1 MKSEST
7 NINSVKI
14 GLECHAQLLT
24 KSKLFCPCSTDYHNS
39 EPNTHVCATCLG
51 LPGALP
57 VVNEQAIRYGIKVA
71 LALGCEVQPEIIFYR
86 KNYYYPDLPRG
97 FQITQ
102 YDFPIA
108 LNGLVRI
115 ESAGDGDGG
124 KEREI
129 RIRRVHMEE
138 DPGRL
143 VYKGTID
150 TAKYSLVDYN
160 RSGIPL
166 VEIVTEPDLRSPK
179 EARIFLGKLR
189 SILGYL
195 SVFDGD
201 LEGAMRVDAN
211 ISVEGGERAEVK
223 NISSYKGVERALSF
237 EITRQKNLLRRGLE
251 VTQETR
257 HYDEVRGITLSM
269 RTKEFEHD
277 YRYFPEPDLV
287 PIRISDLVR
296 EIRKEIPEL
305 PDEKKGRFISQYS
318 ITREHAN
325 SLTFDINI
333 ADFYEAVAS
342 KIDARLSAA
351 WIADVLKGE
360 LNYRAISMR
369 EASKRI
375 TADDFVCIL
384 RYLKKGVI
392 TERGAT
398 EIIREMLD
406 RGGKPDEIMRKKGL
420 ASISSAEIEKAVLE
434 VIKENESAVADY
446 KAGKKEALNFLV
458 GQVMK
463 KTRGRATPQ
472 EVHRMIRE
480 EIEGVDSRD
489 KKSNLVKE

>member
-1 MKSEST
+1 
-7 NINSVKI
+7 
-14 GLECHAQLLT
+14 
-24 KSKLFCPCSTDYHNS
+24 
-39 EPNTHVCATCLG
+39 LG

-57 VVNEQAIRYGIKVA
+57 VVNRRAVRYGIKIA
-71 LALGCEVQPEIIFYR
+71 LALGCAVQPETIFYR

-108 LNGLVRI
+108 FSGLVRI
-115 ESAGDGDGG
+115 ESDEGGGGNGG

-129 RIRRVHMEE
+129 RITRVHMEE

-150 TAKYSLVDYN
+150 TASYALVDYN

-179 EARIFLGKLR
+179 EARTFLNKLR
-189 SILGYL
+189 SILEYL
-195 SVFDGD
+195 DVFDGD

-211 ISVEGGERAEVK
+211 ISIEGGERAEVK
-223 NISSYKGVERALSF
+223 NISSFKGVEKALYF
-237 EITRQKNLLRRGLE
+237 EITRQKNMLRRGLT
-251 VTQETR
+251 VQQETR

-287 PIRISDLVR
+287 PIRIAPYVEEVR
-296 EIRKEIPEL
+296 QEIPEL
-305 PDEKKGRFISQYS
+305 PDEKKLRFIEQYAV
-318 ITREHAN
+318 TKEHAN
-325 SLTFDINI
+325 SLTFDIHT

-342 KIDARLSAA
+342 KIDPKLSAT

-360 LNYRAISMR
+360 LNYRALSMR
-369 EASKRI
+369 EASTRI
-375 TADDFVCIL
+375 SPDEFVAIL
-384 RYLKKGVI
+384 QYLKQGVI

-398 EIIREMLD
+398 EIIRGVLD
-406 RGGKPDEIMRKKGL
+406 HGGTPKEIIEKKGL
-420 ASISSAEIEKAVLE
+420 GSISSDAIETAIE
-434 VIKENESAVADY
+434 MVIKENESAVQDY
-446 KAGKKEALNFLV
+446 QAGKKAALNFLV

-463 KTRGRATPQ
+463 HTRGRAEPK
-472 EVHRMIRE
+472 EVRTRLE
-480 EIEGVDSRD
+480 EKLKR
-489 KKSNLVKE
+489 

>member
-1 MKSEST
+1 M
-7 NINSVKI
+7 NVKI

-24 KSKLFCPCSTDYHNS
+24 KSKLFCSCSTDYHNA

-57 VVNEQAIRYGIKVA
+57 VVNRRAIRYGIKVA
-71 LALGCEVQPEIIFYR
+71 LALGCEVQDETIFYR

-108 LNGLVRI
+108 VNGLVRI
-115 ESAGDGDGG
+115 ESNGG

-129 RIRRVHMEE
+129 RITRVHMEE

-189 SILGYL
+189 SILEYL
-195 SVFDGD
+195 GVFDGD

-211 ISVEGGERAEVK
+211 ISIEGGDRAEVK

-237 EITRQKNLLRRGLE
+237 EITRQKNLVRRGLT
-251 VTQETR
+251 VQQETR

-287 PIRISDLVR
+287 PICISDRVE
-296 EIRKEIPEL
+296 EIQHEIPEL
-305 PDEKKGRFISQYS
+305 PDEKRKRFVSQYA
-318 ITREHAN
+318 ITLEHAN
-325 SLTFDINI
+325 SLTYDLSI
-333 ADFYEAVAS
+333 ADFFEDVAS
-342 KIDARLSAA
+342 KIDPRLSAT

-360 LNYRAISMR
+360 LNYRSISMR
-369 EASKRI
+369 KAI
-375 TADDFVCIL
+375 TRLSPDDFVLIL
-384 RYLKKGVI
+384 ADLKKGVI

-398 EIIREMLD
+398 EIMREMLD
-406 RGGKPDEIMRKKGL
+406 KGGKPRAIIERKGL
-420 ASISSAEIEKAVLE
+420 ASIGSEEVETAIYEVL
-434 VIKENESAVADY
+434 KENEAAVKDY

-458 GQVMK
+458 GQVMEHTMGTADPK
-463 KTRGRATPQ
+463 EVRRLLLGTVGR
-472 EVHRMIRE
+472 
-480 EIEGVDSRD
+480 
-489 KKSNLVKE
+489 

>member
-1 MKSEST
+1 MKSERG
-7 NINSVKI
+7 NDVKI

-24 KSKLFCPCSTDYHNS
+24 KSKLFCTCSTDYQNA

-57 VVNEQAIRYGIKVA
+57 VVNRRAIRYGIKLA
-71 LALGCEVQPEIIFYR
+71 LALSCAIQPEIIFYR

-108 LNGLVRI
+108 LGGLVRI
-115 ESAGDGDGG
+115 ESGG
-124 KEREI
+124 NGGEI

-143 VYKGTID
+143 VYRGTID

-179 EARIFLGKLR
+179 EARVFLGKLR
-189 SILGYL
+189 SILEYL

-211 ISVEGGERAEVK
+211 ISVGGGERAEVK

-237 EITRQKNLLRRGLE
+237 EITRQKNLMRRGLA
-251 VTQETR
+251 VQQETR

-287 PIRISDLVR
+287 PIRISDRVD
-296 EIRKEIPEL
+296 EIRAEIPEL
-305 PDEKKGRFISQYS
+305 PDEKKKRFTAQYA

-325 SLTFDINI
+325 SLTFDIHI
-333 ADFYEAVAS
+333 ANFYEAVAS
-342 KIDARLSAA
+342 NIDAGLSAV

-375 TADDFVCIL
+375 SVADFVSIL
-384 RYLKKGVI
+384 NYLKKGVI

-406 RGGKPDEIMRKKGL
+406 QGGKPEAIVKKKGL
-420 ASISSAEIEKAVLE
+420 ASIGAEEMEKAVLA
-434 VIKENESAVADY
+434 VIQEYGGAVEDY

-458 GQVMK
+458 GQVMRH
-463 KTRGRATPQ
+463 TRGRAEPK
-472 EVHRMIRE
+472 EARR
-480 EIEGVDSRD
+480 
-489 KKSNLVKE
+489 LVVRTVVQNTQHSV

>member
-1 MKSEST
+1 MKSKNT
-7 NINSVKI
+7 NTNGVKI

-39 EPNTHVCATCLG
+39 EPNTRVCATCLG

-57 VVNEQAIRYGIKVA
+57 VVNGQAIRYGIKVA

-86 KNYYYPDLPRG
+86 KNYYYPDLPKG

-115 ESAGDGDGG
+115 ESAGNGGG

-143 VYKGTID
+143 VYNGTID

-189 SILGYL
+189 SILEYL
-195 SVFDGD
+195 GVFEGD

-211 ISVEGGERAEVK
+211 ISVGGGERAEVK

-251 VTQETR
+251 VKQETR

-269 RTKEFEHD
+269 RTKEFEQD

-287 PIRISDLVR
+287 PIRISDLVE

-305 PDEKKGRFISQYS
+305 PDEKKRRFIAQYS
-318 ITREHAN
+318 ITMEHAN
-325 SLTFDINI
+325 ALTFDINI
-333 ADFYEAVAS
+333 ANFYEAVAS
-342 KIDARLSAA
+342 KTDARLGAT
-351 WIADVLKGE
+351 WVADVLKGE
-360 LNYRAISMR
+360 LNYRAISMH

-375 TADDFVCIL
+375 SADDFVAIL
-384 RYLKKGVI
+384 NHLKNGVI

-406 RGGKPDEIMRKKGL
+406 RGGKPDEIIERKGL
-420 ASISSAEIEKAVLE
+420 ASIGSAEMEKAVLE
-434 VIKENESAVADY
+434 VIEENKVAVDDY
-446 KAGKKEALNFLV
+446 RAGKKEALNFLV

-472 EVHRMIRE
+472 EVHRMIR
-480 EIEGVDSRD
+480 
-489 KKSNLVKE
+489 VKIFKG

>member
-1 MKSEST
+1 MD
-7 NINSVKI
+7 VKI

-24 KSKLFCPCSTDYHNS
+24 KSKLFCSCSTDYQNA

-57 VVNEQAIRYGIKVA
+57 TVNRRAVRYGIKIA
-71 LALGCEVQPEIIFYR
+71 LALGCAIQPGIMFYR

-108 LNGLVRI
+108 FDGLVRI
-115 ESAGDGDGG
+115 EGDDGGDGG

-129 RIRRVHMEE
+129 RITRVHMEE

-150 TAKYSLVDYN
+150 TASYALVDYN

-166 VEIVTEPDLRSPK
+166 VEIVTEPDLKSPK

-189 SILGYL
+189 SILEYL
-195 SVFDGD
+195 GVFDGD

-211 ISVEGGERAEVK
+211 ISIEGGERAEVK
-223 NISSYKGVERALSF
+223 NISSFKGVEKALFF
-237 EITRQKNLLRRGLE
+237 EITRQKNMLRRGLT
-251 VTQETR
+251 VQQETR

-287 PIRISDLVR
+287 PIRIAAYVDGV
-296 EIRKEIPEL
+296 KQEIPEL
-305 PDEKKGRFISQYS
+305 PDEKKLRFIEQYA
-318 ITREHAN
+318 ITKEHAN
-325 SLTFDINI
+325 SLTFDIHT
-333 ADFYEAVAS
+333 ADFYEDVAA
-342 KIDARLSAA
+342 KIDPKLSAT

-360 LNYRAISMR
+360 LNYRSISMR
-369 EASKRI
+369 EALKR
-375 TADDFVCIL
+375 TSPDEFVAIL
-384 RYLKKGVI
+384 TFLKQGVI

-406 RGGKPDEIMRKKGL
+406 HGGKPKEIIKKRGL
-420 ASISSAEIEKAVLE
+420 ASIGSDAIETAIE
-434 VIKENESAVADY
+434 AVIKENESAVQDY
-446 KAGKKEALNFLV
+446 LAGKKEALNYLV

-463 KTRGRATPQ
+463 HTRGRADPKDVRT
-472 EVHRMIRE
+472 ML
-480 EIEGVDSRD
+480 D
-489 KKSNLVKE
+489 KKLEE

>member
-1 MKSEST
+1 
-7 NINSVKI
+7 
-14 GLECHAQLLT
+14 L
-24 KSKLFCPCSTDYHNS
+24 
-39 EPNTHVCATCLG
+39 CL
-51 LPGALP
+51 
-57 VVNEQAIRYGIKVA
+57 
-71 LALGCEVQPEIIFYR
+71 
-86 KNYYYPDLPRG
+86 
-97 FQITQ
+97 
-102 YDFPIA
+102 
-108 LNGLVRI
+108 
-115 ESAGDGDGG
+115 SDGDGGRG

-223 NISSYKGVERALSF
+223 NISSYRGVERALAF
-237 EITRQKNLLRRGLE
+237 EITRQKNLVRRGLK

-257 HYDEVRGITLSM
+257 HYDEVRGITVSM

-287 PIRISDLVR
+287 PLRISELV
-296 EIRKEIPEL
+296 EGIRREIPEL
-305 PDEKKGRFISQYS
+305 PDEKKSRFITQYS

-325 SLTFDINI
+325 ALTFDINI
-333 ADFYEAVAS
+333 ADFYEEVAS
-342 KIDARLSAA
+342 KTDAGLSAA

-369 EASKRI
+369 EALKRVS
-375 TADDFVCIL
+375 TDDFVAIL
-384 RYLKKGVI
+384 NYLKKGVI
-392 TERGAT
+392 TDRGAT

-406 RGGKPDEIMRKKGL
+406 HGGKPDAIINRKGL
-420 ASISSAEIEKAVLE
+420 ASIGSAEAEKAVLQ
-434 VIKENESAVADY
+434 VIMENEDAVEDY
-446 KAGKKEALNFLV
+446 KTGKNEALHFLV

-463 KTRGRATPQ
+463 KTRGKAAPKDVNEMLKRRIGGT
-472 EVHRMIRE
+472 I
-480 EIEGVDSRD
+480 
-489 KKSNLVKE
+489 

>member
-1 MKSEST
+1 MVIKIPDEMKTEST
-7 NINSVKI
+7 NTDGVKI

-24 KSKLFCPCSTDYHNS
+24 KSKLFCSCSTDYHDS
-39 EPNTHVCATCLG
+39 EPNTHVCATCMG

-57 VVNEQAIRYGIKVA
+57 VVNEQAIRYAIKMA
-71 LALGCEVQPEIIFYR
+71 LALGCTVQPEMIFDR
-86 KNYYYPDLPRG
+86 KNYYYPDLPKG

-102 YDFPIA
+102 YDFPVA
-108 LNGLVRI
+108 LKGLVRI
-115 ESAGDGDGG
+115 ESASDGDGDRG

-195 SVFDGD
+195 DVFDGD

-211 ISVEGGERAEVK
+211 ISVGGGERAEVK
-223 NISSYKGVERALSF
+223 NISSYKGVERALAF
-237 EITRQKNLLRRGLE
+237 EITRQKNLVRRGLK
-251 VTQETR
+251 VTLETR

-287 PIRISDLVR
+287 PIRISGLV
-296 EIRKEIPEL
+296 EGIRREIPEL
-305 PDEKKGRFISQYS
+305 PDEKKSRFITQYS

-325 SLTFDINI
+325 ALTFDINI
-333 ADFYEAVAS
+333 ADFYEQVAS
-342 KIDARLSAA
+342 KTDARLSAA

-369 EASKRI
+369 EATERI
-375 TADDFVCIL
+375 SVDAFVAIL
-384 RYLKKGVI
+384 TYLKKGVI
-392 TERGAT
+392 TDRGAT

-406 RGGKPDEIMRKKGL
+406 HGGKPDAIINRKGL
-420 ASISSAEIEKAVLE
+420 ASIGSAEMEKAVLE
-434 VIKENESAVADY
+434 VIMENEDAVEDY
-446 KAGKKEALNFLV
+446 KTGKNEALHFLV
-458 GQVMK
+458 GQVMR
-463 KTRGRATPQ
+463 KTRGKAAPKDVN
-472 EVHRMIRE
+472 EMLKRE
-480 EIEGVDSRD
+480 MN
-489 KKSNLVKE
+489 KK

>member
-1 MKSEST
+1 MG
-7 NINSVKI
+7 VKI

-24 KSKLFCPCSTDYHNS
+24 KSKLFCTCSTAYQDA

-57 VVNEQAIRYGIKVA
+57 VVNRRAVRYGIKIA
-71 LALGCEVQPEIIFYR
+71 LALGCTVQPAIIFYR

-108 LNGLVRI
+108 FNGLVRI
-115 ESAGDGDGG
+115 GTEDGEGG

-143 VYKGTID
+143 VYRGTID
-150 TAKYSLVDYN
+150 TATYALVDYN

-179 EARIFLGKLR
+179 EARSFLNKLR
-189 SILGYL
+189 SILEYL
-195 SVFDGD
+195 GVFDGN

-211 ISVEGGERAEVK
+211 ISIEGGERAEVK
-223 NISSYKGVERALSF
+223 NISSFKGVERALLF
-237 EITRQKNLLRRGLE
+237 EITRQRHVLRRGLT
-251 VTQETR
+251 VQQETR

-287 PIRISDLVR
+287 PIRIAPYVAGVQ
-296 EIRKEIPEL
+296 KEIPEL
-305 PDEKKGRFISQYS
+305 PDEKKLRFVTQYGIS
-318 ITREHAN
+318 REHAN
-325 SLTFDINI
+325 ALTFDIPT
-333 ADFYEAVAS
+333 ADYFEAVAA
-342 KIDARLSAA
+342 KRDPKLSAT

-360 LNYRAISMR
+360 LNYRSLSISEGSGRISPDAFVAIL
-369 EASKRI
+369 
-375 TADDFVCIL
+375 T
-384 RYLKKGVI
+384 YLKDGVI

-406 RGGKPDEIMRKKGL
+406 HGGVPREIIEQKGL
-420 ASISSAEIEKAVLE
+420 GSIGGDAIATAIETVLREHEAAVQ
-434 VIKENESAVADY
+434 DY
-446 KAGKKEALNFLV
+446 YTGKTAALNFLV

-463 KTRGRATPQ
+463 QTRGRSEPK
-472 EVHRMIRE
+472 EVRTRLE
-480 EIEGVDSRD
+480 ARLGQ
-489 KKSNLVKE
+489 

>member
-1 MKSEST
+1 VVIKIPDEMKSGGT
-7 NINSVKI
+7 NGVKI

-57 VVNEQAIRYGIKVA
+57 VVNERAIRYGIKVA
-71 LALGCEVQPEIIFYR
+71 LALGCEVQEEIIFYR

-115 ESAGDGDGG
+115 ESASGGNGG

-211 ISVEGGERAEVK
+211 ISVGGGERAEVK

-237 EITRQKNLLRRGLE
+237 EITRQKNLVRRGLE
-251 VTQETR
+251 VKQETR

-287 PIRISDLVR
+287 PIRISDLVG
-296 EIRKEIPEL
+296 EIRREIPEL
-305 PDEKKGRFISQYS
+305 PDEKKSRFITQYS

-333 ADFYEAVAS
+333 ANFYEQVAS
-342 KIDARLSAA
+342 KIDAGLSAT

-369 EASKRI
+369 EASKRFS
-375 TADDFVCIL
+375 ADDFVSIL

-406 RGGKPDEIMRKKGL
+406 RGGEPDEIIKRKGL
-420 ASISSAEIEKAVLE
+420 ASIGSEEMERAVLE
-434 VIKENESAVADY
+434 VIKENEGAVEDY

-472 EVHRMIRE
+472 VVHRMIR
-480 EIEGVDSRD
+480 GKNSG
-489 KKSNLVKE
+489 S

>member
-1 MKSEST
+1 MKSE
-7 NINSVKI
+7 NANDVKI

-24 KSKLFCPCSTDYHNS
+24 KSKLFCPCSTDYQNS

-57 VVNEQAIRYGIKVA
+57 MVNERAIRYGIKVA
-71 LALGCEVQPEIIFYR
+71 LALGCTIQPEIIFYR

-115 ESAGDGDGG
+115 ESVSDGNGG

-166 VEIVTEPDLRSPK
+166 LEIVTEPDLRSPK

-189 SILGYL
+189 SILEYL
-195 SVFDGD
+195 GVFDGD

-211 ISVEGGERAEVK
+211 ISVGGGERAEVK
-223 NISSYKGVERALSF
+223 NISSYKGVEKALSF
-237 EITRQKNLLRRGLE
+237 EITRQKNLLRRGIK
-251 VTQETR
+251 VKQETR

-287 PIRISDLVR
+287 PIRISAQED

-305 PDEKKGRFISQYS
+305 PDEKKMRFVAQYS

-325 SLTFDINI
+325 SLTYDINI
-333 ADFYEAVAS
+333 ANFYEDVAS
-342 KIDARLSAA
+342 KIDAGLSAT
-351 WIADVLKGE
+351 WVADVLKGE
-360 LNYRAISMR
+360 LNYRAISMHD
-369 EASKRI
+369 ASKRI
-375 TADDFVCIL
+375 SADDFVAIL
-384 RYLKKGVI
+384 NHLKKGVI

-406 RGGKPDEIMRKKGL
+406 HGGKPDEIMKRKGL
-420 ASISSAEIEKAVLE
+420 ASIGSEEMEKAVLE
-434 VIKENESAVADY
+434 VIKESKNTVDDY
-446 KAGKKEALNFLV
+446 KGGKKEALNFLV

-463 KTRGRATPQ
+463 KTGGRAEPK
-472 EVHRMIRE
+472 EVRRLLMGKIGSE
-480 EIEGVDSRD
+480 F
-489 KKSNLVKE
+489 

>member
-1 MKSEST
+1 MTSEH
-7 NINSVKI
+7 INEVKI

-24 KSKLFCPCSTDYHNS
+24 RTKLFCSCTTDYQNS

-57 VVNEQAIRYGIKVA
+57 VVNEQALRYGIKVA
-71 LALGCEVQPEIIFYR
+71 LALGCKIQPATIFYR

-108 LNGLVRI
+108 LSGLVKI
-115 ESAGDGDGG
+115 ESPGNGG
-124 KEREI
+124 AKERDI

-195 SVFDGD
+195 GVFEGD

-211 ISVEGGERAEVK
+211 ISVAGGERAEVK
-223 NISSYKGVERALSF
+223 NISSYKGVERALAF
-237 EITRQKNLLRRGLE
+237 EITRQKNLIRRGLE

-257 HYDEVRGITLSM
+257 HYDEIRGITVSM

-287 PIRISDLVR
+287 PLHISYMVEELKR
-296 EIRKEIPEL
+296 EIPEL
-305 PDEKKGRFISQYS
+305 PDEKRSRFATQYS
-318 ITREHAN
+318 ITIEHAN
-325 SLTFDINI
+325 ALTYDINI
-333 ADFYEAVAS
+333 ANFYEAVAS
-342 KIDARLSAA
+342 KIDSRLSAV

-360 LNYRAISMR
+360 LNYRSISMR
-369 EASKRI
+369 EAKRRI
-375 TADDFVCIL
+375 STDEFVSIL
-384 RYLKKGVI
+384 RYLDRGVI
-392 TERGAT
+392 TEHGAT

-406 RGGKPDEIMRKKGL
+406 HGGTLDELIKRKEL
-420 ASISSAEIEKAVLE
+420 ASIGTDAAETAVLE
-434 VIKENESAVADY
+434 VIKENERAVADY
-446 KAGKKEALNFLV
+446 KEGKEEALNFLV

-463 KTRGRATPQ
+463 KTKGRAEPK
-472 EVHRMIRE
+472 EVRKLI
-480 EIEGVDSRD
+480 VQ
-489 KKSNLVKE
+489 KSANA

>member
-1 MKSEST
+1 MD
-7 NINSVKI
+7 VKI

-24 KSKLFCPCSTDYHNS
+24 KSKLFCPCSTDYHNA

-57 VVNEQAIRYGIKVA
+57 AVNRRALRYGIKIA
-71 LALGCEVQPEIIFYR
+71 LALGCTVQPETIFYR
-86 KNYYYPDLPRG
+86 KNYFYPDLPRG

-108 LNGLVRI
+108 FSGLVRI
-115 ESAGDGDGG
+115 ESEGGDGNGG

-129 RIRRVHMEE
+129 RITRVHMEE

-150 TAKYSLVDYN
+150 TATYALVDYN
-160 RSGIPL
+160 RSGMPL
-166 VEIVTEPDLRSPK
+166 VEIVTEPDLKSPK
-179 EARIFLGKLR
+179 EARIYLNKLR
-189 SILGYL
+189 SILEYL
-195 SVFDGD
+195 DVFDGD

-211 ISVEGGERAEVK
+211 ISIEGGERAEVK
-223 NISSYKGVERALSF
+223 NISSFKGVEKALYF
-237 EITRQKNLLRRGLE
+237 EITRQRNLLRRGLT
-251 VTQETR
+251 VQQETR

-287 PIRISDLVR
+287 PIRIANYIEGVR
-296 EIRKEIPEL
+296 REIPEL
-305 PDEKKGRFISQYS
+305 PDEKKLRFIKRYS

-325 SLTFDINI
+325 SLTFDIHT

-342 KIDARLSAA
+342 KIDPKLSAT

-360 LNYRAISMR
+360 LNYRSIPMR
-369 EASKRI
+369 EASTRVSPH
-375 TADDFVCIL
+375 DFVAIL
-384 RYLKKGVI
+384 SNLKTGVI
-392 TERGAT
+392 TDRGAT

-406 RGGKPDEIMRKKGL
+406 HGGAPKEIIEKKGL
-420 ASISSAEIEKAVLE
+420 GSIGADAIETAIEAV
-434 VIKENESAVADY
+434 ITENESAVQDY
-446 KAGKKEALNFLV
+446 RAGKKEALNFLV

-463 KTRGRATPQ
+463 HTRGRAEPK
-472 EVHRMIRE
+472 EVRTML
-480 EIEGVDSRD
+480 EGKL
-489 KKSNLVKE
+489 KKE

>member
-1 MKSEST
+1 MD
-7 NINSVKI
+7 VKI

-24 KSKLFCPCSTDYHNS
+24 ESKLFCPCSTDYHNA

-57 VVNEQAIRYGIKVA
+57 TVNKRALQYGIKIA
-71 LALGCEVQPEIIFYR
+71 LALGCTVQPEIIFYR

-108 LNGLVRI
+108 FNGSVRI
-115 ESAGDGDGG
+115 ESEGEDGG
-124 KEREI
+124 EEREI
-129 RIRRVHMEE
+129 RIARVHIEE

-150 TAKYSLVDYN
+150 TATSALVDYN

-166 VEIVTEPDLRSPK
+166 VEIVTEPDIRSPK

-189 SILGYL
+189 SILEYL
-195 SVFDGD
+195 EVFDGD

-211 ISVEGGERAEVK
+211 ISIEGGKRAEVK
-223 NISSYKGVERALSF
+223 NISSFKGVEKVLHF
-237 EITRQKNLLRRGLE
+237 EITRQRNLLRRGLT
-251 VTQETR
+251 VQQETR

-287 PIRISDLVR
+287 PIRIAKYIEEVR
-296 EIRKEIPEL
+296 REIPEL
-305 PDEKKGRFISQYS
+305 PDEKKLRFIEQYS

-325 SLTFDINI
+325 SLTFDIHT

-342 KIDARLSAA
+342 KIDPKLSAT

-360 LNYRAISMR
+360 LNYRSISMR
-369 EASKRI
+369 EASRRI
-375 TADDFVCIL
+375 SPDDFVTIL
-384 RYLKKGVI
+384 RYLKEGVI

-406 RGGKPDEIMRKKGL
+406 HGGKPGEILTKKGL
-420 ASISSAEIEKAVLE
+420 RSIGSDAIETAIEAVM
-434 VIKENESAVADY
+434 KENESAVQDY
-446 KAGKKEALNFLV
+446 RAGKKEALNFLV

-463 KTRGRATPQ
+463 HTRGRAEPK
-472 EVHRMIRE
+472 EVHRVLKERME
-480 EIEGVDSRD
+480 E
-489 KKSNLVKE
+489 

>member
-1 MKSEST
+1 MD
-7 NINSVKI
+7 VKI

-24 KSKLFCPCSTDYHNS
+24 QSKLFCSCSTDYHNA

-57 VVNEQAIRYGIKVA
+57 VVNERAIRYGIKVA
-71 LALGCEVQPEIIFYR
+71 LALGCTIQPRVIFYR

-102 YDFPIA
+102 YEFPIA
-108 LNGLVRI
+108 FNGLVRV
-115 ESAGDGDGG
+115 ESDGE

-129 RIRRVHMEE
+129 RIKRVHMEE

-143 VYKGTID
+143 VYRGTID
-150 TAKYSLVDYN
+150 TATYSLVDYN

-166 VEIVTEPDLRSPK
+166 VEIVTEPDLKSPK

-189 SILGYL
+189 SILEYL

-211 ISVEGGERAEVK
+211 ISLKGGERAEVK
-223 NISSYKGVERALSF
+223 NISSYKGVEKALSF
-237 EITRQKNLLRRGLE
+237 EITRQKNLLRRGLT
-251 VTQETR
+251 VQQETR
-257 HYDEVRGITLSM
+257 HYDETRGVTLSL

-287 PIRISDLVR
+287 PIRISNR
-296 EIRKEIPEL
+296 IEEIRREIPEL
-305 PDEKKGRFISQYS
+305 PDEKKLRFIAQYS
-318 ITREHAN
+318 LTMEHAN
-325 SLTFDINI
+325 ALTFDRHI
-333 ADFYEAVAS
+333 ADFYESVAS
-342 KIDARLSAA
+342 KIYPKLSAT

-375 TADDFVCIL
+375 LPDDFVAIL

-398 EIIREMLD
+398 AIIREMLD
-406 RGGKPDEIMRKKGL
+406 HGGKPEEILTRKGL
-420 ASISSAEIEKAVLE
+420 ARIGSE
-434 VIKENESAVADY
+434 VIEEAIQAVIEENEAAVKDY
-446 KAGKKEALNFLV
+446 QAGKSEALNFLV
-458 GQVMK
+458 GQVVKHTEGTADPKEVRRRLEEKMK
-463 KTRGRATPQ
+463 A
-472 EVHRMIRE
+472 
-480 EIEGVDSRD
+480 
-489 KKSNLVKE
+489 

>member
-1 MKSEST
+1 MTSEH
-7 NINSVKI
+7 INEVKI

-24 KSKLFCPCSTDYHNS
+24 RTKLFCSCTTDYQNS

-57 VVNEQAIRYGIKVA
+57 VVNEQALRYGIKVA
-71 LALGCEVQPEIIFYR
+71 LALGCKIQPATIFYR

-108 LNGLVRI
+108 LSGLVKI
-115 ESAGDGDGG
+115 ESPGNGG
-124 KEREI
+124 AKERDI

-195 SVFDGD
+195 GVFEGD

-211 ISVEGGERAEVK
+211 ISVAGGERAEVK
-223 NISSYKGVERALSF
+223 NISSYKGVERALAF
-237 EITRQKNLLRRGLE
+237 EITRQKNLIRRGLE

-257 HYDEVRGITLSM
+257 HYDEIRGITVSM

-287 PIRISDLVR
+287 PLHISYMVEELKR
-296 EIRKEIPEL
+296 EIPEL
-305 PDEKKGRFISQYS
+305 PDEKRSRFATQYS
-318 ITREHAN
+318 ITIEHAN
-325 SLTFDINI
+325 ALTYDINI
-333 ADFYEAVAS
+333 ANFYEAVAS
-342 KIDARLSAA
+342 KIDSRLSAV

-360 LNYRAISMR
+360 LNYRSISMR
-369 EASKRI
+369 EAKRRI
-375 TADDFVCIL
+375 STDEFVSIL
-384 RYLKKGVI
+384 RYLNKGVI
-392 TERGAT
+392 TEHGAT

-406 RGGKPDEIMRKKGL
+406 HGGTLDELIKRKGL
-420 ASISSAEIEKAVLE
+420 ASIGTDAAETAVLE
-434 VIKENESAVADY
+434 VIKENERAVADY
-446 KAGKKEALNFLV
+446 KEGKEEALNFLV

-463 KTRGRATPQ
+463 KTKGRAEPK
-472 EVHRMIRE
+472 EVRKLI
-480 EIEGVDSRD
+480 VQ
-489 KKSNLVKE
+489 KSANA

>member
-1 MKSEST
+1 MQMKSEST
-7 NINSVKI
+7 NDVKM

-24 KSKLFCPCSTDYHNS
+24 KSKLFCPCSTNYHNS

-57 VVNEQAIRYGIKVA
+57 VVNERAIRYGIKVA
-71 LALGCEVQPEIIFYR
+71 LALGCTIQPEIIFYR

-115 ESAGDGDGG
+115 ESVSGGNGG

-166 VEIVTEPDLRSPK
+166 LEIVTEPDLRSPK

-195 SVFDGD
+195 GVFDGD
-201 LEGAMRVDAN
+201 LEGAMRIDAN
-211 ISVEGGERAEVK
+211 ISVGGGERAEVK
-223 NISSYKGVERALSF
+223 NISSYKGVEKALSF
-237 EITRQKNLLRRGLE
+237 EITRQKNMLRRGLE
-251 VTQETR
+251 VKQETR

-287 PIRISDLVR
+287 PIRISDR
-296 EIRKEIPEL
+296 MEEIRKEIPEL
-305 PDEKKGRFISQYS
+305 PDEKKMRFISRYS

-333 ADFYEAVAS
+333 ANFYEEVAS
-342 KIDARLSAA
+342 KIDAGLCAT
-351 WIADVLKGE
+351 WVADVLKGE

-375 TADDFVCIL
+375 SAGDFVSVL
-384 RYLKKGVI
+384 NYLKKGVI
-392 TERGAT
+392 TERGAM

-406 RGGKPDEIMRKKGL
+406 RGGKPGEIIKRKGL
-420 ASISSAEIEKAVLE
+420 ASIGAEEMEKAVLE
-434 VIKENESAVADY
+434 VIKENERAVEDY
-446 KAGKKEALNFLV
+446 KEGKKEALNFLV
-458 GQVMK
+458 GRVIK
-463 KTRGRATPQ
+463 KTRGRAEPK
-472 EVHRMIRE
+472 EVRE
-480 EIEGVDSRD
+480 FLMEKIS
-489 KKSNLVKE
+489 KTF

>member
-1 MKSEST
+1 MESE
-7 NINSVKI
+7 VKI

-24 KSKLFCPCSTDYHNS
+24 RSKLFCPCSTDYHNA
-39 EPNTHVCATCLG
+39 EPNTHVCAVCLG

-57 VVNEQAIRYGIKVA
+57 TVNGQAIRYGIKVG

-108 LNGLVRI
+108 LNGMVRI
-115 ESAGDGDGG
+115 ESDGE
-124 KEREI
+124 EREI
-129 RIRRVHMEE
+129 RIRRVHIEE

-150 TAKYSLVDYN
+150 TAKYALVDYN

-179 EARIFLGKLR
+179 EARIFLNKLR
-189 SILGYL
+189 SILEYL
-195 SVFDGD
+195 GVFNGD

-211 ISVEGGERAEVK
+211 ISVAGGERAEVK

-237 EITRQKNLLRRGLE
+237 EITRQKNLLRRGLKIK
-251 VTQETR
+251 QETR
-257 HYDEVRGITLSM
+257 HYDEVRGITISM
-269 RTKEFEHD
+269 RTKEFEED

-287 PIRISDLVR
+287 PIRIAESVLDL
-296 EIRKEIPEL
+296 KAEIPEL
-305 PDEKKGRFISQYS
+305 PDEKRKRFITQYS
-318 ITREHAN
+318 ITPEHATA
-325 SLTFDINI
+325 LTYDKHI

-342 KIDARLSAA
+342 RIDPKLSAT

-360 LNYRAISMR
+360 LNYRSITMR
-369 EASKRI
+369 EAIKRLSP
-375 TADDFVCIL
+375 DDFVAIL
-384 RYLKKGVI
+384 RYLKQGII

-398 EIIREMLD
+398 VLIREMLD
-406 RGGKPDEIMRKKGL
+406 RGGKPDAIIKSKKL
-420 ASISSAEIEKAVLE
+420 ATISPAEIEVAIDA
-434 VIKENESAVADY
+434 VIKDNKNAVADY
-446 KAGKKEALNFLV
+446 LAGKNEALNFLV

-463 KTRGRATPQ
+463 YTRGRAEPK
-472 EVHRMIRE
+472 EVRIRLMDKAQAY
-480 EIEGVDSRD
+480 GSRSD
-489 KKSNLVKE
+489 AR

>member
-1 MKSEST
+1 MV
-7 NINSVKI
+7 NVKI

-24 KSKLFCPCSTDYHNS
+24 KSKLFCSCSTDYHNA

-57 VVNEQAIRYGIKVA
+57 VVNRRALRYGIKIA
-71 LALGCEVQPEIIFYR
+71 LALGCTVQPETIFYR

-97 FQITQ
+97 YQITQ

-108 LNGLVRI
+108 FNGLVRI
-115 ESAGDGDGG
+115 ESDGGEGG

-129 RIRRVHMEE
+129 RITRVHMEE

-150 TAKYSLVDYN
+150 TATYALVDYN

-166 VEIVTEPDLRSPK
+166 AEIVTEPDLRSPK
-179 EARIFLGKLR
+179 EARTFLNKLR
-189 SILGYL
+189 SILEYL
-195 SVFDGD
+195 DVFDGD

-211 ISVEGGERAEVK
+211 ISIEGGERAEVK
-223 NISSYKGVERALSF
+223 NISSFKGVEKALYF
-237 EITRQKNLLRRGLE
+237 EITRQKNMLRRGLT
-251 VTQETR
+251 VHQETR

-287 PIRISDLVR
+287 PIRIAPYVEEVR
-296 EIRKEIPEL
+296 QEIPEL
-305 PDEKKGRFISQYS
+305 PDEKKLRFIEQYS
-318 ITREHAN
+318 ITKEHAN
-325 SLTFDINI
+325 SLTFDLHT

-342 KIDARLSAA
+342 KSDPKLSAT

-360 LNYRAISMR
+360 LNYRALSMR
-369 EASKRI
+369 EASTRI
-375 TADDFVCIL
+375 SPDEFVAIL
-384 RYLKKGVI
+384 QYLKQGVI
-392 TERGAT
+392 TERGTT

-406 RGGKPDEIMRKKGL
+406 HGGTPKEIIKEKGL
-420 ASISSAEIEKAVLE
+420 GSIGSDVIETAIE
-434 VIKENESAVADY
+434 AVIKENESAVQDY
-446 KAGKKEALNFLV
+446 QTGKTAALNFLV

-463 KTRGRATPQ
+463 HTRGRAEPK
-472 EVHRMIRE
+472 EVRAMLEERM
-480 EIEGVDSRD
+480 
-489 KKSNLVKE
+489 KK

>member
-1 MKSEST
+1 MKSGD
-7 NINSVKI
+7 IDGVKI

-24 KSKLFCPCSTDYHNS
+24 RTKLFCSCSTDYQNS

-57 VVNEQAIRYGIKVA
+57 VVNGQALRYSIKIA
-71 LALGCEVQPEIIFYR
+71 LALGCTIQPQTIFDR

-115 ESAGDGDGG
+115 ETTGG
-124 KEREI
+124 REREI
-129 RIRRVHMEE
+129 RIKRVHIEE

-143 VYKGTID
+143 AYKGTID

-179 EARIFLGKLR
+179 EARIYLGKVR

-195 SVFDGD
+195 DVFDGD

-211 ISVEGGERAEVK
+211 VSVAGGNRAEVK

-237 EITRQKNLLRRGLE
+237 EITRQKNLLRRGLK

-257 HYDEVRGITLSM
+257 HYDEIHGITISM

-287 PIRISDLVR
+287 PLYIADLIKGLKR
-296 EIRKEIPEL
+296 EIPEL
-305 PDEKKGRFISQYS
+305 PDEKKLRFAEQYS
-318 ITREHAN
+318 ITPEHAN
-325 SLTFDINI
+325 ALTYDINI
-333 ADFYEAVAS
+333 ADFYEEVAS
-342 KIDARLSAA
+342 KIDSKLSAV

-360 LNYRAISMR
+360 LNYRSISMR
-369 EASKRI
+369 EAAKRI
-375 TADDFVCIL
+375 PVDDFVTIL

-398 EIIREMLD
+398 EILRDMLD
-406 RGGKPDEIMRKKGL
+406 SGGDPEVIIKKKGL
-420 ASISSAEIEKAVLE
+420 ASIGSGEIETAILK
-434 VIKENESAVADY
+434 VIDENESAIADY
-446 KAGKKEALNFLV
+446 KKGKTEALNFLV
-458 GQVMK
+458 GRVIK
-463 KTRGRATPQ
+463 DTRGRAEPK
-472 EVHRMIRE
+472 EVRKLLIRK
-480 EIEGVDSRD
+480 IG
-489 KKSNLVKE
+489 K

>member
-1 MKSEST
+1 ME
-7 NINSVKI
+7 VKI

-24 KSKLFCPCSTDYHNS
+24 KSKLFCSCSTDYQGA

-57 VVNEQAIRYGIKVA
+57 VVNRRAVRYGIKIA
-71 LALGCEVQPEIIFYR
+71 LALGCRVQPEIIFYR

-108 LNGLVRI
+108 FDGLVRI
-115 ESAGDGDGG
+115 ATGEDDGS

-143 VYKGTID
+143 VYRGTID
-150 TAKYSLVDYN
+150 TATYALVDYN

-166 VEIVTEPDLRSPK
+166 VEIVTEPDLKSPK
-179 EARIFLGKLR
+179 EARAYLNKLR
-189 SILGYL
+189 SILEYL
-195 SVFDGD
+195 DVFDGD
-201 LEGAMRVDAN
+201 LEGSMRVDAN
-211 ISVEGGERAEVK
+211 ISIEGGQRAEVK
-223 NISSYKGVERALSF
+223 NISSFKGVERALLF
-237 EITRQKNLLRRGLE
+237 EITRQKNMLRRGLT
-251 VTQETR
+251 VQQETR

-287 PIRISDLVR
+287 PIRIAPYIDDVR
-296 EIRKEIPEL
+296 TEIPEL
-305 PDEKKGRFISQYS
+305 PDEKKQRFMAQYGV
-318 ITREHAN
+318 TREHAN
-325 SLTFDINI
+325 ALTYDLHI
-333 ADFYEAVAS
+333 ADYFEAVAAT
-342 KIDARLSAA
+342 IEPRLSAT

-360 LNYRAISMR
+360 LNYRSLAMR
-369 EASKRI
+369 EAVTRI
-375 TADDFVCIL
+375 TPEHFMVIL
-384 RYLKKGVI
+384 TELKKGVI

-406 RGGKPDEIMRKKGL
+406 HGGSPGEIIEQKGL
-420 ASISSAEIEKAVLE
+420 GSVGGDELANAIEAVLTE
-434 VIKENESAVADY
+434 HEAAVQDY
-446 KAGKKEALNFLV
+446 QAGKQAALNFLV

-463 KTRGRATPQ
+463 QTRGRSEPK
-472 EVHRMIRE
+472 EVRTRLE
-480 EIEGVDSRD
+480 ARL
-489 KKSNLVKE
+489 KY